1 MGRPSILNDWLYL
14 LMEVSMSIKKSTR
27 DTVLFAEGW
36 AVTQRTN
43 KIIVG
48 DKIKRAATTGMQL
61 NRMCIGGREIAVRKL
76 KI

>member
-1 MGRPSILNDWLYL
+1 
-14 LMEVSMSIKKSTR
+14 MEVKKSIR

-61 NRMCIGGREIAVRKL
+61 NRMCSGRSEIAVRKL

>member
-1 MGRPSILNDWLYL
+1 
-14 LMEVSMSIKKSTR
+14 MEVKKSIR
-27 DTVLFAEGW
+27 DTVLFSEGW

-61 NRMCIGGREIAVRKL
+61 NRMCIGRREIAVRKL